1 MIEPIHFS
9 KEELKLHK
17 GDITFPHVDAHGFP
31 AAVKSKLNTA
41 IANIL
46 TKRRKD
52 GEGDEDEKS

>member
-9 KEELKLHK
+9 KEELKRHRGNLA
-17 GDITFPHVDAHGFP
+17 FPHADAHGLP
-31 AAVKSKLNTA
+31 DAIQSKLNTA